1 MQQPYD
7 APPGWYP
14 TPDGGQQYWDGHQW
28 LAIPPPNTSPGP
40 HKRTRTLIAFIAS
53 LVVAAVI
60 GGGIAMVQLNRAEQ
74 RAAAEQASSAA
85 ASQATAE
92 EESARAAEEASA
104 QAAEE
109 AASAE
114 AAEQASI
121 QAAEQADQDASEA
134 EREARELFV
143 TDIEAAIQTM
153 AEGHLADGLIDGTE
167 IFDVSCSPVAGGSIG
182 DLEQETTVLQCFV
195 STEENDDGTM
205 SGFYYDATVNWTTG
219 EYTYGPAGR

>member
-1 MQQPYD
+1 MQRPHD

-14 TPDGGQQYWDGHQW
+14 GPDGSQQYWDGHQW
-28 LAIPPPNTSPGP
+28 LALPPPHDSQGP
-40 HKRTRTLIAFIAS
+40 NKPARTLILFIAS
-53 LVVAAVI
+53 LVVAAMI
-60 GGGIAMVQLNRAEQ
+60 GGGIALVQVNRAEQ

-85 ASQATAE
+85 ASRAAAE

-121 QAAEQADQDASEA
+121 QAAEQSEQEAIEA
-134 EREARELFV
+134 EREGRELFV
-143 TDIEAAIQTM
+143 TDVEAAVQTM
-153 AEGHLADGLIDGTE
+153 AEGHLSDELIDGTE

-182 DLEQETTVLQCFV
+182 DLEQETTALQCFV

-205 SGFYYDATVNWTTG
+205 GGFYYEATVNWTTG
-219 EYTYGPAGR
+219 EYTYGFAGP